1 MNQEPITAA
10 TDAPHGRFLGM
21 KDVVA
26 DSGLSK
32 PTINRLHRAGDFPPK
47 RKLSG
52 NRIGWFES
60 DYLAWKHTRARAI
73 DDG

>member
-1 MNQEPITAA
+1 MNQEPIAPAA
-10 TDAPHGRFLGM
+10 NAPHGRFLSM

-32 PTINRLHRAGDFPPK
+32 RTINRLHLARQFPPK

-60 DYLAWKHTRARAI
+60 DYLAWKLTRATAI